1 MLFLFSQKA
10 ALSGR
15 VDRGPQGRAGQP
27 GESTMV
33 LISLFPSVRSP
44 VPSPTRV
51 LPSANLPSAAPG
63 TGVCGGGGAPLNSRC
78 PAPGHLSPAC
88 SRAAASRG
96 LWGPRSQTHLRR
108 PPRRVGRV
116 ASPRAALGPCSP
128 ARPAGEGCGG
138 VGYGGVGGSVRA
150 STASGASGGARAGR
164 SRETACAAR
173 STGQVGAR
181 GSGGRRWDRPCA
193 PPRPPRPS
201 HPRRRRAGEPSAC
214 QAHVELP
221 GGPSLGLTDSP
232 PPSIRN
238 PLPERG
244 SAPW

>member
-33 LISLFPSVRSP
+33 LISLFPSLRSP

-51 LPSANLPSAAPG
+51 PPSANLASAAPG
-63 TGVCGGGGAPLNSRC
+63 TGVGGGAPLNSRC
-78 PAPGHLSPAC
+78 PAPGHLFPAC

-96 LWGPRSQTHLRR
+96 LRGPRSQTHLRR

-116 ASPRAALGPCSP
+116 ASPRAALRPRP
-128 ARPAGEGCGG
+128 TARPAGEGCGG

-173 STGQVGAR
+173 SAGQVGAR
-181 GSGGRRWDRPCA
+181 GSSGGGGGTGPA
-193 PPRPPRPS
+193 PRPARPA
-201 HPRRRRAGEPSAC
+201 PLTPAAAERA
-214 QAHVELP
+214 
-221 GGPSLGLTDSP
+221 SP
-232 PPSIRN
+232 PPARPTSSR
-238 PLPERG
+238 PADP
-244 SAPW
+244 A